1 MSTIRTS
8 FTYLGTRVT
17 FTASVGNMTLLQE
30 HSDDSQAE
38 HEVVVLCNPDGAPRG
53 TALKAEVH
61 TTQTPLHRAF
71 SCYIFDE
78 DAHLLLTRRAVGKK
92 TWPGVWTN
100 SVCGH
105 PAPGESDEAAIYRR
119 LAEELGASADA
130 YPHPVLPF
138 FSYEAVDASGIM
150 EREFCPVYRLDIQRQ
165 QLGLDP
171 NPDEV
176 AQVLWVPFDKVVRT
190 ATLIPELLS
199 PWMVEQLS
207 QWPDTV

>member
-1 MSTIRTS
+1 MTAWSTISTD
-8 FTYLGTRVT
+8 VN
-17 FTASVGNMTLLQE
+17 TADEL
-30 HSDDSQAE
+30 
-38 HEVVVLCNPDGAPRG
+38 VVLCGADGSPRG

-61 TTQTPLHRAF
+61 TALTPLHRAF

-78 DAHLLLTRRAVGKK
+78 DSNLLLTRRALTKK

-105 PAPGESDEAAIYRR
+105 PGEGESDESAIIRR
-119 LAEELGASADA
+119 MAEELGAHTGAA
-130 YPHPVLPF
+130 PHPVLPDF
-138 FSYEAVDASGIM
+138 CYEALDASGIM
-150 EREFCPVYRLDIQRQ
+150 EREYCPVYRLDIHRQ
-165 QLGLDP
+165 HLSLKP

-176 AQVLWVPFDKVVRT
+176 IQVLWVPFDKVLRT

-207 QWPDTV
+207 QWPDTL